1 MVLHS
6 PRKRAPERA
15 WGFESLALRLRPPG
29 HWPGGLFSVVSLD
42 VLPTAPASSSLVEPS
57 RRFLVKRGDAV
68 RHPSVSGVAWL
79 LVLLGLTSCGGSDGG
94 TALEAPRATSI
105 TISPSTVS
113 LSFIVVYSTFAK
125 CFVKN
130 DLQDL

>member
-1 MVLHS
+1 M
-6 PRKRAPERA
+6 
-15 WGFESLALRLRPPG
+15 
-29 HWPGGLFSVVSLD
+29 
-42 VLPTAPASSSLVEPS
+42 
-57 RRFLVKRGDAV
+57 

-130 DLQDL
+130 DLQDS